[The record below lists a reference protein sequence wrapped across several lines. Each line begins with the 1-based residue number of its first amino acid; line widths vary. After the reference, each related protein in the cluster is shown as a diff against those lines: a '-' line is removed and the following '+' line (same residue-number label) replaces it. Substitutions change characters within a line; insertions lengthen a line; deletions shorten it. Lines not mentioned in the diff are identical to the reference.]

1 MDSEIG
7 GKFQS
12 EQVIEELRKYKTKGA
27 RATAYLRSVTYRRDE
42 EKNLPLECM
51 KTDDVFRLLSYWL
64 STRAR
69 RNNGWVML
77 NKHNVDKTRMYHIF
91 VQSKQKNVLIQAII
105 KSPSQESHKEYVWR
119 PYVTV
124 KQLALPEVAMSVQ
137 EDIGDD
143 TEDTVGK
150 TDVKQ
155 EVKQE
160 HLSVYIAKSQP
171 VTTTM
176 VHESTYDEDLDKF
189 LDGLVSNDEQP
200 SSLKVESA
208 KTK

>member
-1 MDSEIG
+1 
-7 GKFQS
+7 
-12 EQVIEELRKYKTKGA
+12 VIEELRKYKTKGA
-27 RATAYLRSVTYRRDE
+27 RATAYLRSVTYCRDE
-42 EKNLPLECM
+42 EKDLPLECM
-51 KTDDVFRLLSYWL
+51 KSDDVFRLLLYWL

-77 NKHNVDKTRMYHIF
+77 NKHNVYKIRMYHIF
-91 VQSKQKNVLIQAII
+91 VQLKQKNVFIQAII

-119 PYVTV
+119 PHVTV
-124 KQLALPEVAMSVQ
+124 KQLSLPEVAMSAQ

-150 TDVKQ
+150 TNVK

-160 HLSVYIAKSQP
+160 HLSENIAKCQP

-176 VHESTYDEDLDKF
+176 VHEATYDEDLDKF
-189 LDGLVSNDEQP
+189 LDWVVSNDVQP
-200 SSLKVESA
+200 SSLKVESG

>member
-12 EQVIEELRKYKTKGA
+12 EQVIELRKCKTKGA
-27 RATAYLRSVTYRRDE
+27 RATAYLRSVTHRRDE
-42 EKNLPLECM
+42 EKNMPLECM
-51 KTDDVFRLLSYWL
+51 KSDDVSRLLLYWL

-77 NKHNVDKTRMYHIF
+77 NKHNVDKTRMYHIL
-91 VQSKQKNVLIQAII
+91 VQLKQKKVFIQALI

-119 PYVTV
+119 PHVTV
-124 KQLALPEVAMSVQ
+124 KQLTLPEVAMSVQ

-155 EVKQE
+155 EAKQE
-160 HLSVYIAKSQP
+160 HLSENMAKCQP
-171 VTTTM
+171 VTTAT
-176 VHESTYDEDLDKF
+176 VHEATYDED
-189 LDGLVSNDEQP
+189 
-200 SSLKVESA
+200 
-208 KTK
+208 